1 MASEAARRQAENRSY
16 YQARQR
22 CKYCGRQDARTLI
35 GKPQCFDCLEKHN
48 AWGRAAYPK
57 YAEKHRAKDKERRE
71 QRKAEGICPA
81 CGQPAGPSG
90 HVYCAACRAKK
101 RASTYRKN
109 HENGMLSREEKAA
122 RGICVNCDKPVMQG
136 LNSALQPIRVCEDCY
151 RKSLRSMAIAR
162 SAQHEQ
168 GPNSFQEKH
177 RLFVG
182 RWLYERTHKVGA
194 CAEIR

>member
-1 MASEAARRQAENRSY
+1 MASEVARRQAENKSY
-16 YQARQR
+16 YRSRQR
-22 CKYCGRQDARTLI
+22 CELCGKQDARTLI
-35 GKPQCFDCLEKHN
+35 GKPQCFDCMEKRRTY
-48 AWGRAAYPK
+48 ARASYPK
-57 YAEKHRAKDKERRE
+57 YAEAHRAKCKERWDR
-71 QRKAEGICPA
+71 RKAEGLCPV
-81 CGQPAGPSG
+81 CCSPVGPSK
-90 HVYCAACRAKK
+90 HTLCAACRAKK

-122 RGICVNCDKPVMQG
+122 HGICVNCDKPVMQG

-177 RLFVG
+177 LLFVG